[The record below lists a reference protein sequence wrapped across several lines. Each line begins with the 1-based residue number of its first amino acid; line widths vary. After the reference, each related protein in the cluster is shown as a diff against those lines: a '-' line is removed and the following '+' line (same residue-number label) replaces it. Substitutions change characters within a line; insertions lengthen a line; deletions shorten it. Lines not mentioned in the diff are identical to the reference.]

1 MSKKRS
7 DWNLP
12 EEVLGLLSTLFIMP
26 AIAVIAIL
34 AASLLPTITSLHRVD
49 VTSLFWFGLVAGVF
63 GIILLFFAR
72 LPLYRQR
79 RFFAFGPRELD
90 RFHRRLY
97 WLSYLVVLVSVG
109 LFVIVWFRLR

>member
-7 DWNLP
+7 DWYLP
-12 EEVLGLLSTLFIMP
+12 QEVLGLLSTIFMMP

-34 AASLLPTITSLHRVD
+34 TALFLPPITSSN
-49 VTSLFWFGLVAGVF
+49 VTYLFWLGLVTGIF

-97 WLSYLVVLVSVG
+97 WLAYLAVLVSVG
-109 LFVIVWFRLR
+109 LLAAIWLIFR